1 MTARPLNQR
10 GQASIFVL
18 AFLGVILVCTVF
30 LYQAGRVTSNK
41 MQLQNAADAASYGV
55 SVLEA
60 RSLNFAAY
68 TNRAMVANEVA
79 VGQMVGLLSWADEL
93 TTAEVY
99 GDLYDGILEG
109 VAAATLLIPGVGEAV
124 EAVVNAIAAITQVI
138 TQALVASGEILD
150 KAFEVLVNPAIEGL
164 SLINQS
170 YSISQKIYH
179 GGSYVLGIKNIYQS
193 LEDNVVGAN
202 FNKSDIFKKDLSGP
216 RLSDL
221 GMIALAGHLPSYWSG
236 YTKVYSS
243 SKAPKKK
250 KDKKKKDKKKK
261 DKDKDKGKD
270 KKKDKKKKHSKKKK
284 KKKKKK
290 KDDSGMG
297 RLAATIREARDPFSS
312 GEDPKSKNRAWRLG
326 FGFDESVDFD
336 FKVIW
341 GSLGIKAFL
350 GGESQGGSELRTRNK
365 TFIWS
370 AADTLVLGARAS
382 MYGEIDTPV
391 TSTSV
396 DFPLP
401 LPEIP
406 FGSGGVQAPGKAVDA
421 LLPTDLLPAPSPAAL
436 SYGDRDPEVYAGAG
450 AFSHL
455 TAWPMVA
462 TEMENPENV
471 LEEYKGLQP
480 YRDMAKLDNKK
491 KGGSGMPFQAP
502 YFLVGFTWPL
512 HDITRQG
519 PQFTGHLDLIDYDAD
534 GNVDRLGVISKSQL
548 YFARP
553 TNLKYFARK
562 DKKKE
567 KPNVFSPFWQAR
579 LAETSNADRFTA
591 LAMQQK
597 ILWLTEE
604 EKSFIG
610 GSALDSILSGIDEIL
625 ELASGVL
632 DRIIRLF
639 L

>member
-1 MTARPLNQR
+1 MRYSAMTVRPLNQR
-10 GQASIFVL
+10 GQASVFVL

-30 LYQAGRVTSNK
+30 LYQAGRITSNK

-79 VGQMVGLLSWADEL
+79 VGQLVGLLSWADEL

-99 GDLYDGILEG
+99 GDAYDAILE
-109 VAAATLLIPGVGEAV
+109 AAAAVTLLIPGVGEAI
-124 EAVVNAIAAITQVI
+124 EAVIQVI
-138 TQALVASGEILD
+138 SVIMQSMTQALVVSGEVLD

-170 YSISQKIYH
+170 YSISQEIYH

-193 LEDNVVGAN
+193 LEDNVVGAS
-202 FNKSDIFKKDLSGP
+202 FNKSDIFKKDLNGP

-250 KDKKKKDKKKK
+250 KKG
-261 DKDKDKGKD
+261 KGKD
-270 KKKDKKKKHSKKKK
+270 KDSKKDKTKKHSKKKK
-284 KKKKKK
+284 KKKA
-290 KDDSGMG
+290 DSGMG

-312 GEDPKSKNRAWRLG
+312 GENPKSKNRAWRLG
-326 FGFDESVDFD
+326 FGFDESVDFN
-336 FKVIW
+336 FVLVS
-341 GSLGIKAFL
+341 GSLGIRAFL

-382 MYGEIDTPV
+382 IYGKAKVPLVKSKSFDL
-391 TSTSV
+391 
-396 DFPLP
+396 PLP
-401 LPEIP
+401 LPDIP
-406 FGSGGVQAPGKAVDA
+406 FGSGGVQAPGKTVDA
-421 LLPTDLLPAPSPAAL
+421 LLPTDLLPAPYPPSL
-436 SYGDRDPEVYAGAG
+436 SYGDRDPAVYAGAG
-450 AFSHL
+450 SPSHL
-455 TAWPMVA
+455 LAWPMVA

-480 YRDMAKLDNKK
+480 YRDMAKLVNKK
-491 KGGSGMPFQAP
+491 PGHSGMPFQAP

-562 DKKKE
+562 DRKKE

-579 LAETSNADRFTA
+579 LADTSNADRFMA

-597 ILWLTEE
+597 TLWLTEE

>member
-1 MTARPLNQR
+1 MRYSAMTARPLNQR

-18 AFLGVILVCTVF
+18 VFLGVILVCTVF

-79 VGQMVGLLSWADEL
+79 VGQLVGLLSWADEL

-99 GDLYDGILEG
+99 GDAYDATLEAA
-109 VAAATLLIPGVGEAV
+109 AAATLLIPGVGEAI
-124 EAVVNAIAAITQVI
+124 EAVIQVI
-138 TQALVASGEILD
+138 SVIMQTMTQALVVSGEVLD
-150 KAFEVLVNPAIEGL
+150 KAFEIIVNPAIEGL

-170 YSISQKIYH
+170 YSISQEIYH
-179 GGSYVLGIKNIYQS
+179 GGTYVLGIKNIYQS
-193 LEDNVVGAN
+193 LEDNVVGAS
-202 FNKSDIFKKDLSGP
+202 FNKSDIFKKDLNGP

-243 SKAPKKK
+243 TKAPKKK
-250 KDKKKKDKKKK
+250 KK
-261 DKDKDKGKD
+261 KGKNT
-270 KKKDKKKKHSKKKK
+270 KEGKNTRHSTKKKK
-284 KKKKKK
+284 KKG
-290 KDDSGMG
+290 DSGMG

-312 GEDPKSKNRAWRLG
+312 GEDPKSKSRAWRLG

-336 FKVIW
+336 LKVIS
-341 GSLGIKAFL
+341 GNLGIRAFL

-370 AADTLVLGARAS
+370 AADTLVLGARTS
-382 MYGEIDTPV
+382 IYGKVSVPLLP
-391 TSTSV
+391 STGF
-396 DFPLP
+396 DIPLP

-406 FGSGGVQAPGKAVDA
+406 FGSGGVQAPGKTVDA

-436 SYGDRDPEVYAGAG
+436 SYGDRDPAVYGGAG
-450 AFSHL
+450 SFSHL
-455 TAWPMVA
+455 PAWPMVA
-462 TEMENPENV
+462 SEEIVNPENV
-471 LEEYKGLQP
+471 LEEYKGLQS

-491 KGGSGMPFQAP
+491 PGGSGMPFKAP

-519 PQFTGHLDLIDYDAD
+519 PQFTGHLDLIDYDAG

-553 TNLKYFARK
+553 TTLKYFARK

-579 LAETSNADRFTA
+579 LAETSNADRFIA

-632 DRIIRLF
+632 DRIIKLF